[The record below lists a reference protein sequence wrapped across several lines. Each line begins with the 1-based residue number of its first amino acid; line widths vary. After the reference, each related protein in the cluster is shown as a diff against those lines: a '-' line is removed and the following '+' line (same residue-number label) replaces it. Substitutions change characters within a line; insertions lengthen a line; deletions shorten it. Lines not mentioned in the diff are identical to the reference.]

1 MQCLCWKNTL
11 DEININ
17 SILDS
22 KEKKISELEE
32 TAIETIQKQNVQR
45 KNWKENYQSISKQL
59 NICKIEVLN
68 GGGNIWRN
76 YGWNFSKFDE
86 ENKLTT

>member
-32 TAIETIQKQNVQR
+32 TAIETIQNKMYR
-45 KNWKENYQSISKQL
+45 EKTEK
-59 NICKIEVLN
+59 KIIRASV
-68 GGGNIWRN
+68 
-76 YGWNFSKFDE
+76 SS
-86 ENKLTT
+86 LTYA